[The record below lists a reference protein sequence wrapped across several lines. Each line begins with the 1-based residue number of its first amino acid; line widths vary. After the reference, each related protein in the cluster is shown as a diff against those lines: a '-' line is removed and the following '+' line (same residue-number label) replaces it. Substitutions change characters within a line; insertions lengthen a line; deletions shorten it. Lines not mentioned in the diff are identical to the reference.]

1 MESFQKKHIHRVEN
15 KKTIEYQ
22 KNALSKQ
29 NNEIVAIHNEY
40 CLKRNQFRTPPA
52 SPNLFCQ
59 RLEIR
64 MKKYYNDLYNSFKL

>member
-1 MESFQKKHIHRVEN
+1 MECIQKKHIHRVEN
-15 KKTIEYQ
+15 KNTIEY
-22 KNALSKQ
+22 KKKTLSKQ
-29 NNEIVAIHNEY
+29 KNDVIAIHNEY

-64 MKKYYNDLYNSFKL
+64 MKKYYNDLYSSFKL

>member
-1 MESFQKKHIHRVEN
+1 MERFQKKHIHCVEK

-22 KNALSKQ
+22 KNTMSKQ
-29 NNEIVAIHNEY
+29 KNEVIAIHNEY

-64 MKKYYNDLYNSFKL
+64 MKKYYNDLYSSFKL